1 MSSNI
6 HDDHIAPGTVRLID
20 ANGELNVRHSEG
32 HGDIVLVPT
41 PSGLLAHFITD
52 DPEDP
57 LNWTKKRKLLQ
68 TACMVMYT
76 VMMVFPSAAV
86 YSVAKPISTS
96 TGISITTINRGTG
109 IMFLFYGWSTIV
121 WQALALQ
128 YGKRPVYLVSAAASV
143 VIMAVAPMCRTSGTY
158 LAIRIIQGF
167 FGGPVES
174 LCEISMT
181 DIWFAH
187 ERPLYIAL
195 YGVSLGASGK
205 LAPVFSAFIN
215 SGMGWEWT
223 LWWCAIGIGIAFFFC
238 FLFMEETNYD
248 RVSTHSTSPSSQA
261 SLEAVDDSILSSEKT
276 AAKDGVT
283 VSNPASLDDKKGLE
297 AQHPIDIAAAEV
309 GQVAYPRKTYWQKL
323 GVIDKKRPN
332 RMLDIMWAPF
342 KFFTFPVVVWA
353 GLQYGLQGLVWP
365 GVLNATAS
373 VTYTNSFYHFS
384 SDAVG
389 FAYFAAVVGMILGS
403 LWVTLAG
410 PWLVIKLARRRGG
423 VSEPEDILWLFTASF
438 VVVPFALILWGVGSQ
453 AHIHWFGLVFAQA
466 ILAIASTLC
475 LSTAIQYA
483 TSAYRDLSGELIT
496 TIILIRNTLRYVPIL
511 DTVLDTCRHGADRGS
526 SFAINYGINP
536 WIEGMGTRNTFI
548 MAAVIA
554 FVLNGTMFLMIPYGR
569 RLREHSARRYWTYVE
584 QARAKGLGH

>member
-1 MSSNI
+1 MYSNI
-6 HDDHIAPGTVRLID
+6 HDDSIAPGTVRLID
-20 ANGELNVRHSEG
+20 ANGELNVKHSEG

-41 PSGLLAHFITD
+41 SSE

-76 VMMVFPSAAV
+76 MMMVFPSAAV

-109 IMFLFYGWSTIV
+109 VMFLLYGWSTV
-121 WQALALQ
+121 FWQAVALQ
-128 YGKRPVYLVSAAASV
+128 YGKRPIYLISSAASV
-143 VIMAVAPMCRTSGTY
+143 VVMAVAPMCRSSGTY
-158 LAIRIIQGF
+158 LAIRILQGF

-223 LWWCAIGIGIAFFFC
+223 LWWCAIGIGIAFVFC
-238 FLFMEETNYD
+238 LLFMEETNYD
-248 RVSTHSTSPSSQA
+248 RHNTQSSFSNSQA
-261 SLEAVDDSILSSEKT
+261 ILEGTVEPGLSESEKNTAKDDVKVSDSSLSNDEKSSE
-276 AAKDGVT
+276 D
-283 VSNPASLDDKKGLE
+283 E
-297 AQHPIDIAAAEV
+297 HPPNVVAAEL
-309 GQVAYPRKTYWQKL
+309 GHIAYPRKTYWQKL
-323 GVIDKKRPN
+323 SVIDKKRPN

-353 GLQYGLQGLVWP
+353 GFMYGLQGLVYP
-365 GVLNATAS
+365 GILNATAS
-373 VTYTNSFYHFS
+373 VIYTNSYYHFS

-403 LWVTLAG
+403 LWVTLVG
-410 PWLVIKLARRRGG
+410 PWLVIRLARRRGG
-423 VSEPEDILWLFTASF
+423 ISEPEDILWLFLASA

-453 AHIHWFGLVFAQA
+453 HHVHWFGLVFAQA
-466 ILAIASTLC
+466 ILAISSTLC

-496 TIILIRNTLRYVPIL
+496 TIILIRNTL
-511 DTVLDTCRHGADRGS
+511 

-536 WIEGMGTRNTFI
+536 WIDAMGTQNTFI
-548 MAAVIA
+548 TAAIIA
-554 FVLNGTMFLMIPYGR
+554 FVLNSTMFLVIHFGR

-584 QARAKGLGH
+584 KARAKGLGH

>member
-1 MSSNI
+1 MSGNI
-6 HDDHIAPGTVRLID
+6 HDDNIAPGTVRLID
-20 ANGELNVRHSEG
+20 AEGELNVKHSEG
-32 HGDIVLVPT
+32 RGDIILVPT
-41 PSGLLAHFITD
+41 PSD

-57 LNWTKKRKLLQ
+57 LNWTKKRKLLH

-109 IMFLFYGWSTIV
+109 VMFLLYGWSTIF
-121 WQALALQ
+121 WQAIALQ
-128 YGKRPVYLVSAAASV
+128 YGKRPVYLTSSAASV
-143 VIMAVAPMCRTSGTY
+143 VVMAVAPFCRSSGTY
-158 LAIRIIQGF
+158 LAIRILQGF

-181 DIWFAH
+181 DI
-187 ERPLYIAL
+187 RPLYIAL

-223 LWWCAIGIGIAFFFC
+223 LGIGIAFIFC
-238 FLFMEETNYD
+238 FLLMEETNYD
-248 RVSTHSTSPSSQA
+248 RRTTQSSLPSLQA
-261 SLEAVDDSILSSEKT
+261 SLEIASEPGLVSEKVT
-276 AAKDGVT
+276 AKDGVQVGEPT
-283 VSNPASLDDKKGLE
+283 STDNKQLYED
-297 AQHPIDIAAAEV
+297 QHSIDVAAAEL
-309 GQVAYPRKTYWQKL
+309 GQVTYPRKTYWQKL
-323 GVIDKKRPN
+323 SVIDKKRPN
-332 RMLDIMWAPF
+332 RILDIMWAPF

-353 GLQYGLQGLVWP
+353 GFQYGLQGLVYP
-365 GVLNATAS
+365 GILNATAS
-373 VTYTNSFYHFS
+373 VTYTNSFYRFS

-410 PWLVIKLARRRGG
+410 PRLVIRLARRRGG
-423 VSEPEDILWLFTASF
+423 ISEPEDILWLFLASA
-438 VVVPFALILWGVGSQ
+438 VVVPFALILWGVGSS
-453 AHIHWFGLVFAQA
+453 HHVHWSGLVIAQA
-466 ILAIASTLC
+466 SLAISSTLC

-496 TIILIRNTLRYVPIL
+496 TIILIRNTL
-511 DTVLDTCRHGADRGS
+511 

-536 WIEGMGTRNTFI
+536 WIDTMGTQNTFVT
-548 MAAVIA
+548 AAVIA
-554 FVLNGTMFLMIPYGR
+554 FVLHSTMFLIIPFGH

-584 QARAKGLGH
+584 KARAKGLGH

>member
-6 HDDHIAPGTVRLID
+6 HDDNIAPGTVRLID
-20 ANGELNVRHSEG
+20 ANGELNVKHSEG
-32 HGDIVLVPT
+32 HGDIILVPT
-41 PSGLLAHFITD
+41 PSE

-57 LNWTKKRKLLQ
+57 LNWTKQRKLLH

-109 IMFLFYGWSTIV
+109 VMFLLYGWSTIL
-121 WQALALQ
+121 WQAIALQ
-128 YGKRPVYLVSAAASV
+128 YGKRPVYLISAAASV
-143 VIMAVAPMCRTSGTY
+143 VVMAVAPMCRTSGTY
-158 LAIRIIQGF
+158 LAIRILQGF

-223 LWWCAIGIGIAFFFC
+223 LWWCAIGAQPNRHPFNPQAISEGAG
-238 FLFMEETNYD
+238 EAE
-248 RVSTHSTSPSSQA
+248 PSR
-261 SLEAVDDSILSSEKT
+261 SEKFT
-276 AAKDGVT
+276 AKDGVQ
-283 VSNPASLDDKKGLE
+283 VSDSPLSNDQKLSEDQHALDVV
-297 AQHPIDIAAAEV
+297 AAEL
-309 GQVAYPRKTYWQKL
+309 GHIAYPRKTYWQKL
-323 GVIDKKRPN
+323 SVIDKKRPN

-342 KFFTFPVVVWA
+342 KFFSFPVVVWA
-353 GLQYGLQGLVWP
+353 GFMYGLQGLVYP
-365 GVLNATAS
+365 GILNATAS
-373 VTYTNSFYHFS
+373 VIYTNSYYHFS

-389 FAYFAAVVGMILGS
+389 FAYFAAVVGMVLGS

-410 PWLVIKLARRRGG
+410 PWLVIRLARRRGG
-423 VSEPEDILWLFTASF
+423 ISEPEDILWLFLASA

-453 AHIHWFGLVFAQA
+453 HHVHWFGLVFAQA
-466 ILAIASTLC
+466 ILAISSTLC

-496 TIILIRNTLRYVPIL
+496 TIILIRNTL
-511 DTVLDTCRHGADRGS
+511 

-536 WIEGMGTRNTFI
+536 WIDGMGTQNTFI
-548 MAAVIA
+548 TAAMIA
-554 FVLNGTMFLMIPYGR
+554 FVLNSTMFVVIAFGR

-584 QARAKGLGH
+584 KARAKGLGH

>member
-6 HDDHIAPGTVRLID
+6 HDDNIAPGTVRLID
-20 ANGELNVRHSEG
+20 PDGELNVKHSEG
-32 HGDIVLVPT
+32 QGDIVLVPT
-41 PSGLLAHFITD
+41 PSE

-57 LNWTKKRKLLQ
+57 LNWSKKRKLLH
-68 TACMVMYT
+68 TSCMVMYT
-76 VMMVFPSAAV
+76 VMIVFPSAAV

-109 IMFLFYGWSTIV
+109 VMFLLYGWSTV
-121 WQALALQ
+121 LWQAVALQ
-128 YGKRPVYLVSAAASV
+128 YGKRPVYLISAAASV
-143 VIMAVAPMCRTSGTY
+143 VVMAVAPMCRSSGTY
-158 LAIRIIQGF
+158 LAIRILQGF

-223 LWWCAIGIGIAFFFC
+223 LWWCAIGIGIAFVFC
-238 FLFMEETNYD
+238 LLLMEETNYD
-248 RVSTHSTSPSSQA
+248 RRTTQSLSSSSQA
-261 SLEAVDDSILSSEKT
+261 IHEGAGELELCGTGKTTAKNGVQVSDSPLPTDKKSSE
-276 AAKDGVT
+276 D
-283 VSNPASLDDKKGLE
+283 
-297 AQHPIDIAAAEV
+297 QHPSDVVAAEL
-309 GQVAYPRKTYWQKL
+309 GHIAYPRKTYWQKL
-323 GVIDKKRPN
+323 SVIDKKRPN

-353 GLQYGLQGLVWP
+353 GFMYGLQGLVYP
-365 GVLNATAS
+365 GILNATAS
-373 VTYTNSFYHFS
+373 VIYTNSYYHFS

-389 FAYFAAVVGMILGS
+389 FAYFAAVVGMVLGS

-410 PWLVIKLARRRGG
+410 PWLVIRLARRRGG
-423 VSEPEDILWLFTASF
+423 ISEPEDILWLFLASA

-453 AHIHWFGLVFAQA
+453 HHVHWFGLVFAQA
-466 ILAIASTLC
+466 ILAISSTLC

-496 TIILIRNTLRYVPIL
+496 TIILIRNTL
-511 DTVLDTCRHGADRGS
+511 

-536 WIEGMGTRNTFI
+536 WIDAMGTRNTFI
-548 MAAVIA
+548 TAAMIA
-554 FVLNGTMFLMIPYGR
+554 FVLNSTMFVVIRFGR

-584 QARAKGLGH
+584 KARAKGLGH